1 VTNSFYYL
9 AKRLFDL
16 SISTLGLIVLSP
28 IFIVVGLGV
37 TKDGGP
43 VFFLQE
49 RIGRYGHLFRI
60 IKFRTM
66 NLDAEKKGA
75 KITKKGDTRITRV
88 GLILR
93 QFKIDELPQLFNVF
107 LGHMSLVGPRPEV
120 PEYVQEWTDID
131 RKIILA
137 IKPGITDYAS
147 LLYSNEAEMLALAD
161 NVERVY
167 INEVMPYKLRLYRKY
182 AKEMNLW
189 LDIRI
194 VIATLAKI
202 AGLGLQSILPE
213 LTEAKSK
220 SLVITPEP

>member
-1 VTNSFYYL
+1 MINFFNYL
-9 AKRLFDL
+9 AKRIFDL
-16 SISTLGLIVLSP
+16 SLSTLGLFILSP

-37 TKDGGP
+37 IKDGGP

-49 RIGRYGHLFRI
+49 RVGRYGHLLRI

-66 NLDAEKKGA
+66 TPDAEKIGG
-75 KITKKGDTRITRV
+75 KITRKGDTRITRV

-147 LLYSNEAEMLALAD
+147 LLYSNEAEILALAD
-161 NVERVY
+161 NVEQVY

-202 AGLGLQSILPE
+202 AGLSLQPILPE
-213 LTEAKSK
+213 LIETKSNK
-220 SLVITPEP
+220 VVHNA

>member
-1 VTNSFYYL
+1 M
-9 AKRLFDL
+9 
-16 SISTLGLIVLSP
+16 SP
-28 IFIVVGLGV
+28 
-37 TKDGGP
+37 
-43 VFFLQE
+43 
-49 RIGRYGHLFRI
+49 
-60 IKFRTM
+60 
-66 NLDAEKKGA
+66 DAEKIGG

-93 QFKIDELPQLFNVF
+93 QFKIDELPQLLNVF
-107 LGHMSLVGPRPEV
+107 LGQMSLVGPRPEV

-147 LLYSNEAEMLALAD
+147 LLYSNEAEILALAD
-161 NVERVY
+161 NLEQVY

-189 LDIRI
+189 LDLRI

-202 AGLGLQSILPE
+202 AGLSLQPVLPE
-213 LTEAKSK
+213 LTEEKSK
-220 SLVITPEP
+220 RLIITPES